1 MELVGIQVDLGEL
14 RITPGKFLTFVNPRC
29 RRLCS
34 CDVDFTLAAG
44 SDGVTQLTE
53 DVLFLQSLNQTGII
67 LFGNKVTAVSVNALL
82 ENIADLSEVGTECFK
97 HTVLVSIRSTSG
109 LRLLVMCGI
118 AVHRLFC
125 NRSRGRLG
133 KLGIHSGHSLH
144 TLNFSTVV
152 LNLLLHLCIG
162 LCILIG
168 KQTVLVVLGF
178 HKSLCSLPSL
188 VTLFTQF
195 IDSHNKLPPI
205 FDKI

>member
-1 MELVGIQVDLGEL
+1 MELVGIQIDLGEL
-14 RITPGKFLTFVNPRC
+14 RITPGKFLALVNPRC
-29 RRLCS
+29 RRLGG
-34 CDVDFTLAAG
+34 CDVDFTLTTG
-44 SDGVTQLTE
+44 SNGVTQLTE
-53 DVLFLQSLNQTGII
+53 DILFLQSLNQTGII
-67 LFGNKVTAVSVNALL
+67 LFGNKIAAVSINALGQ
-82 ENIADLSEVGTECFK
+82 NIADLSEVGTECLK

-118 AVHRLFC
+118 AVHRLFR

-133 KLGIHSGHSLH
+133 ELGIHSGHSLH
-144 TLNFSTVV
+144 TLDFSTEV

-168 KQTVLVVLGF
+168 KQTVLVALGF
-178 HKSLCSLPSL
+178 HKCLCSLPSL
-188 VTLFTQF
+188 VTLFAQF